1 MRRAGGVR
9 DERGAVTAELAA
21 ALPAVVVIAALAI
34 GGVGAAARQV
44 ALQDA
49 AGDASRAAARG
60 DAPEPHAGDAAI
72 EVAVTGE
79 LVCVTL
85 QTTALGGVVPLAASS
100 CADAGGR

>member
-21 ALPAVVVIAALAI
+21 TLPAVVVIAALAI

-44 ALQDA
+44 SLQDS
-49 AGDASRAAARG
+49 AGDAARAAARG
-60 DAPEPHAGDAAI
+60 DAPGPYAGDATVELSA
-72 EVAVTGE
+72 TGE

-85 QTTALGGVVPLAASS
+85 RTIVLGVVPLAASS